1 MVFNA
6 NNYLT
11 FTYDSLRYLCCNNE
25 NVGEMCLKVNRN
37 EKHNK
42 HVHMYTYANGKLS
55 VEF

>member
-6 NNYLT
+6 NNYLK

-37 EKHNK
+37 EKHDK